1 VPDAPTPGPV
11 APPGSPVG
19 WRPLVEADAP
29 AWSATVIAAAEAD
42 GLEQRYTPED
52 LLDELRSPGVDPALD
67 SMAAFLPD
75 GRIAAAG
82 MVTARSPGPQMRRYD
97 LEGTVHPEHRRSGLG
112 RGLLAWQEARARAI
126 HARDA
131 TVVPGRIGVGAE
143 ERQDDVVGLATRAGF
158 APARYYTML
167 RRPIGATLPDVP
179 PPPDGV
185 RIEPFDH
192 RYDEAVRAAHN
203 DAWTDHWG
211 YSPRTAEGWR
221 AWVSGHRN
229 FRADWSRLALTGQGD
244 IAGYVINFGF
254 DQDWPAQG
262 FTEGYTMLVGVRRP
276 WRGRGVAA
284 NLLADSMSA
293 FRDAGLEY
301 AGLDVDSDN
310 PTGALQLYLRLGYV
324 SRRRTVLLDKEIPP
338 AGGGRR

>member
-1 VPDAPTPGPV
+1 MPDAPTLGPAV
-11 APPGSPVG
+11 PSGSSIR

-42 GLEQRYTPED
+42 GLEQRYTAED
-52 LLDELRSPGVDPALD
+52 LLDELLAPGVDPALD
-67 SMAAFLPD
+67 SIAAFLPD
-75 GRIAAAG
+75 GRVAAAG

-97 LEGTVHPEHRRSGLG
+97 LGGTVHPEHRRSGLG

-126 HARDA
+126 HTRDA

-143 ERQDDVVGLATRAGF
+143 ERQEDVIALATRAGF

-167 RRPIGATLPDVP
+167 RRPVDGTLPAVP
-179 PPPDGV
+179 PPPAALAIV
-185 RIEPFDH
+185 PFDH
-192 RYDEAVRAAHN
+192 RDDEAVRAAHN

-229 FRADWSRLALTGQGD
+229 FRPAWSSLAMTEHGD
-244 IAGYVINFGF
+244 VAGYVINFGF

-276 WRGRGVAA
+276 WRGQGVAA
-284 NLLADSMSA
+284 NLLAGSMAA

-324 SRRRTVLLDKEIPP
+324 PRRRIVLLDKEVPP
-338 AGGGRR
+338 AG